1 MDENQTFDERNR
13 IWPKYDLKRRRASR
27 SKKPG
32 ARGSSSVSKLTFLL
46 VLAVPSPRS
55 SDSVKPLPEGAAALR
70 IVGQVAATVT
80 QFTSR
85 YCSSTLL

>member
-1 MDENQTFDERNR
+1 MDENQTFNERNR
-13 IWPKYDLKRRRASR
+13 ICPKYDLKRRRASR

-46 VLAVPSPRS
+46 VLAVPSPPS

-85 YCSSTLL
+85 YCSNTLL